1 MKASIVSCKLRFIPR
16 TARRVESATA
26 LLLLAG
32 GEDGAGLGVG
42 VRRVVAAAVFMEIDD
57 QILQLLHP
65 RLGFFQPTIEQ
76 IFESKTLG
84 QTMMPWSAFAVLY
97 DTQNGWGP
105 NKERALQLAD
115 AFARSNC
122 SQETRDEA
130 RSCVISY
137 ELEQSRTPSGA
148 SHRR

>member
-1 MKASIVSCKLRFIPR
+1 MH
-16 TARRVESATA
+16 E
-26 LLLLAG
+26 LLERLGRGDTHLIEMCQRANQAWREFLNELHGADTGTLA
-32 GEDGAGLGVG
+32 A
-42 VRRVVAAAVFMEIDD
+42 
-57 QILQLLHP
+57 
-65 RLGFFQPTIEQ
+65 RLGFFQPSIER

-105 NKERALQLAD
+105 NKDRALQLAE

-122 SQETRDEA
+122 SQEARDEA

-137 ELEQSRTPSGA
+137 ELEQARPQGNSNQ
-148 SHRR
+148 RR